1 MGKQGLNI
9 GLIGTGNMGGE
20 IARIAPEKG
29 HNIVAAFNRN
39 RPLSEDSFNEEIDVC
54 IDFSCPE
61 CVVNNVCMLAN
72 WGVPLVLG
80 TTGWTARFAEVRAQV
95 ISSEMAIVHAPNFSI
110 GVAVYLRIV
119 REAGTLFNQLPDYD
133 VFVHESHH
141 RRKVDS
147 PSGTAL
153 ALGKIL
159 IDQLKRKSKIE
170 SDIAAGPIA
179 TEQLQVTSSRGGE
192 LPGTHSVFFDS
203 LPDTIELRHIARN
216 RSGFALGALL
226 AAECVLGRQGVFTF
240 DDVIEGLFE

>member
-1 MGKQGLNI
+1 MGKRGLNI
-9 GLIGTGNMGGE
+9 GLIGTGKMGGE
-20 IARIAPEKG
+20 IARIAPKKG
-29 HNIVAAFNRN
+29 HNIVATFNRN
-39 RPLSEDSFNEEIDVC
+39 RPLSDDFFNEKIDVY

-80 TTGWTARFAEVRAQV
+80 TTGWTGQLEEVRAQV
-95 ISSEMAIVHAPNFSI
+95 VSSEMAIVHAPNFSI
-110 GVAVYLRIV
+110 GVAVYLRIM
-119 REAGTLFNQLPDYD
+119 REAATLFDQLPDYD

-153 ALGKIL
+153 ELGKML
-159 IDQLKRKSKIE
+159 IEKLRRKSEIK
-170 SDIAAGPIA
+170 SDMATGPISI
-179 TEQLQVTSSRGGE
+179 EQLQVTSSRGGE

-203 LPDTIELRHIARN
+203 LPDTIELRHIARD

-226 AAECVLGRQGVFTF
+226 AAEWVLGRQGVFTF
-240 DDVIEGLFE
+240 DDVIEGLFD